1 MMSLMRANL
10 VFTFRS
16 LLRIPGFWVPTILF
30 PAMLY
35 AFFGAANAGEG
46 PYAVYAVASFSVYA
60 VLGVA
65 FYQFG
70 VSIAEDRRSA
80 FSVWQSTLPASPVP
94 FWTARLVGALA
105 FSIAAVLLVFLTA
118 RLVAGLTLDIGT
130 QMRLLAACLLVGIPA
145 TFMGTA
151 LGYMASNNSVSAVAN
166 LIFLP
171 LAYLGGLWVP
181 PQALPAQIN
190 AISQWTPTRHM
201 GEVAWAAVDG
211 RALPADSLT
220 ALLGFTIA
228 FVALTWIA
236 YHRDKQLRFS

>member
-1 MMSLMRANL
+1 MMSLLRANL

-16 LLRIPGFWVPTILF
+16 LIRIPGFWVPTILF

-35 AFFGAANAGEG
+35 AFFGTANAGEG
-46 PYAVYAVASFSVYA
+46 PQAVYAVASFCVYA

-70 VSIAEDRRSA
+70 VSIAEDRKSA

-94 FWTARLVGALA
+94 FWTARLCGALA
-105 FSIAAVLLVFLTA
+105 FSIAAVLLVFVTA
-118 RLVAGLTLDIGT
+118 WLVAGLILDIGA

-151 LGYMASNNSVSAVAN
+151 LGYLASNNSVSAIAN

-181 PQALPAQIN
+181 PQALPPQIE

-211 RALPADSLT
+211 RMPPMQSVMALFA
-220 ALLGFTIA
+220 FTIG
-228 FVALTWIA
+228 FVVLTWIA
-236 YHRDKQLRFS
+236 YSRDRQLRFS